1 MRYNVQN
8 NKIHLFFLFYLLYFQ
23 LIDTEAVNFTDVTE
37 KVGIKFRHQNGYSED
52 HFIPETLGA
61 GIAVFD
67 YDNDGWI
74 DLYFVNS
81 GYIKEPYKNRPN
93 SLYKNLGD
101 GTFGNVTDISGVGD
115 TGFGIGVTVGDYDND
130 GHPDLYVTNMGP
142 NVLYRNNGDSTF
154 TDTTRLAGVGYEG
167 CSTGCAFF
175 DFDRDGDLDLYVANY
190 VPIEEINQITNK
202 DGYKNPIFY
211 QGARDVLYQNEGNGT
226 FSEVD
231 SSKFTDSKE
240 KMRLFKDARG
250 LGVVATDFDRDWWT
264 DVYIANDKS
273 KNLYF
278 QHNGFEDIN
287 LPIFTE
293 SATTVGIGYDGFGEA
308 LAGMGIAVGD
318 YNNDCN
324 LDIFVTNFAYE
335 YNNLYRCDPDGTGKL
350 FYFDDTTTAR
360 LGDPSFPYVGWGTTF
375 FDYDNDGDLDL
386 FIANGHIMKDAELN
400 SNQLTYAQPDQLF
413 ENQLI
418 ESETAYF
425 VDISQKSGSYFSQRR
440 VGRGAVHLDYD
451 NDGDLDLLISNS
463 GQSPILLRNNGGNQR
478 NWVSVTLVGQAIGV
492 KLKIQSGDQ
501 TQIRQ
506 VDSSA
511 SYCSVNDLRIHFG
524 VGSDKIID
532 QLEIW
537 WDEDCYQKLTD
548 VEARQHL
555 VISRELTGIKN

>member
-1 MRYNVQN
+1 MRFSIQN
-8 NKIHLFFLFYLLYFQ
+8 NKLYLFFLFYLLCFQ
-23 LIDTEAVNFTDVTE
+23 LIDAGAVNFTDVTV
-37 KVGIKFRHQNGYSED
+37 KAGIKFLHQNGYSED
-52 HFIPETLGA
+52 HFIPETLGSGLA
-61 GIAVFD
+61 AFD
-67 YDNDGWI
+67 YDKDGWI

-81 GYIKEPYKNRPN
+81 GYIKEPYKNRSN

-101 GTFGNVTDISGVGD
+101 GTFNDVTETSGVGD
-115 TGFGIGVTVGDYDND
+115 TGFGIGVTVGDYNSD
-130 GHPDLYVTNMGP
+130 GYPDFYVTNMGA
-142 NVLYRNNGDSTF
+142 NVLYRNNGNGTF
-154 TDTTRLAGVGYEG
+154 TDTTQLAGVGYEG

-202 DGYKNPIFY
+202 EGYKNPIFY
-211 QGARDVLYQNEGNGT
+211 QGARDILYKNEGDGT
-226 FSEVD
+226 FDEVNSD
-231 SSKFTDSKE
+231 SFTGSKE

-264 DVYIANDKS
+264 DIYIANDKS
-273 KNLYF
+273 QNLYF
-278 QHNGFEDIN
+278 QHNGFKNIS
-287 LPIFTE
+287 LPISTE

-318 YNNDCN
+318 YNNDSN

-360 LGDPSFPYVGWGTTF
+360 LGNPSFPYVGWGTTF

-386 FIANGHIMKDAELN
+386 FIANGHIMEDAELK

-425 VDISQKSGSYFSQRR
+425 VDISENSGRYFSQRR
-440 VGRGAVHLDYD
+440 VGRGAVQLDYD

-463 GQSPILLRNNGGNQR
+463 GQAPVLLRNNGGNQR
-478 NWVSVTLVGQAIGV
+478 NWISVTLVGQSIGV
-492 KLKIQSGDQ
+492 KLKIQSGAQ

-511 SYCSVNDLRIHFG
+511 SYCSVNDPRIHFG
-524 VGSDKIID
+524 IGSDKIID

-537 WDEDCYQKLTD
+537 WDEDSCQKLTNI
-548 VEARQHL
+548 EARQHL
-555 VISRELTGIKN
+555 VISRELTKVK

>member
-1 MRYNVQN
+1 MRFSIQN
-8 NKIHLFFLFYLLYFQ
+8 NKLQLFFLFYLLCFQ
-23 LIDTEAVNFTDVTE
+23 LIDAGAVNFADVT
-37 KVGIKFRHQNGYSED
+37 VRAGIKFLHQNGYSED
-52 HFIPETLGA
+52 HFIPETLGSGLA
-61 GIAVFD
+61 AFD
-67 YDNDGWI
+67 YDKDGWI

-81 GYIKEPYKNRPN
+81 GYIKEPYKNRSN

-101 GTFGNVTDISGVGD
+101 GTFNDVTETSGVGD
-115 TGFGIGVTVGDYDND
+115 TGFGIGVTIGDYNSD
-130 GHPDLYVTNMGP
+130 GYPDLYVTNMGA
-142 NVLYRNNGDSTF
+142 NVLYRNNGNGTF
-154 TDTTRLAGVGYEG
+154 TDTTQLAGVGYEG

-202 DGYKNPIFY
+202 EGYKNPIFY
-211 QGARDVLYQNEGNGT
+211 QGARDVLYKNEGDGT
-226 FSEVD
+226 FNEVNSD
-231 SSKFTDSKE
+231 SFTGSKE
-240 KMRLFKDARG
+240 KMQLFKDARG

-264 DVYIANDKS
+264 DIYIANDKS
-273 KNLYF
+273 QNLYF
-278 QHNGFEDIN
+278 QHNGLKNIS

-386 FIANGHIMKDAELN
+386 FIANGHIMEDAELN

-425 VDISQKSGSYFSQRR
+425 VDISQKSGNYFSQRR

-463 GQSPILLRNNGGNQR
+463 GQAPILLRNNGGNQR

-555 VISRELTGIKN
+555 IISRELTGIKN

>member
-1 MRYNVQN
+1 MRCNVQS

-231 SSKFTDSKE
+231 SSRFTDSKE

-386 FIANGHIMKDAELN
+386 FIANGHIMEDAELN

-463 GQSPILLRNNGGNQR
+463 GQAPILLRNNGGNQR

>member
-1 MRYNVQN
+1 MRFSIQN
-8 NKIHLFFLFYLLYFQ
+8 NKLHLFFLFYLLCFQ
-23 LIDTEAVNFTDVTE
+23 LIDAGAGNFTDVTE
-37 KVGIKFRHQNGYSED
+37 KAGIKFLHQNGYSDD
-52 HFIPETLGA
+52 HFIPETLGSGLA
-61 GIAVFD
+61 AFD
-67 YDNDGWI
+67 YDKDGWI

-81 GYIKEPYKNRPN
+81 GYIKEPYKNRSN

-101 GTFGNVTDISGVGD
+101 GTFNDVTETSGVGD
-115 TGFGIGVTVGDYDND
+115 TGFGIGVTIGDYSSD
-130 GHPDLYVTNMGP
+130 GYPDLYVTNMGA
-142 NVLYRNNGDSTF
+142 NVLYRNNGNGTF
-154 TDTTRLAGVGYEG
+154 TDTTQLAGVGYEG

-190 VPIEEINQITNK
+190 VPIDEINQITNK
-202 DGYKNPIFY
+202 EGYKNPIFY
-211 QGARDVLYQNEGNGT
+211 QGARDVLYKNKGDGT
-226 FSEVD
+226 FGEVD
-231 SSKFTDSKE
+231 SGRFTGPKE

-250 LGVVATDFDRDWWT
+250 LGVIATDFDHDWWT
-264 DVYIANDKS
+264 DIYIANDKS

-278 QHNGFEDIN
+278 QHNGFKNIN

-360 LGDPSFPYVGWGTTF
+360 LGDPSFPYVSWGTTF

-386 FIANGHIMKDAELN
+386 FIANGHIMEDAELK

-425 VDISQKSGSYFSQRR
+425 VDISEKSGRYFSQRR
-440 VGRGAVHLDYD
+440 VGRGAVQLDYD

-463 GQSPILLRNNGGNQR
+463 GQTPVLLRNNGGNQR
-478 NWVSVTLVGQAIGV
+478 NWISVTLVGQSIGV
-492 KLKIQSGDQ
+492 KLKIQSGAQ

-511 SYCSVNDLRIHFG
+511 SYCSVNDPRIHFG
-524 VGSDKIID
+524 IGSDKIID

-537 WDEDCYQKLTD
+537 WDEDSCQRLTNI
-548 VEARQHL
+548 EAGQHL
-555 VISRELTGIKN
+555 VISRESTKVK